1 MAYAT
6 PAQYAQA
13 FGLSEALQM
22 LQDEEHTL
30 TPEALQAGLVA
41 IAAGA
46 VVADAVAAAALA
58 RLQAKLDNTSNLMDG
73 YLRAAVTLP
82 LTAGQLLGTLQE
94 CCLALTRCLLA
105 DDTDNATERMDKCCD
120 NWRAWLKDVAAGKVK
135 LVDSDGEELG
145 GGSSGRVVTG
155 YVAPAYDYAA
165 MAGFGGGYRS

>member
-6 PAQYAQA
+6 PAQYVQA

-22 LQDEEHTL
+22 LQDEEQTL
-30 TPEALQAGLVA
+30 TPEALRAGLA
-41 IAAGA
+41 ALAAGA
-46 VVADAVAAAALA
+46 AVVDDTAAASLE

-73 YLRAAVTLP
+73 YLRSAVTLP
-82 LTAGQLLGTLQE
+82 LTTGQLLGTLQE

-105 DDTDNATERMDKCCD
+105 DDSDNATERMDKCCA

-165 MAGFGGGYRS
+165 MSGFGGGFRP

>member
-6 PAQYAQA
+6 PAQYVQA

-22 LQDEEHTL
+22 LQDEEQTL
-30 TPEALQAGLVA
+30 TPEALRAGLA
-41 IAAGA
+41 ALAAGA
-46 VVADAVAAAALA
+46 AVVDDTAAASLE

-73 YLRAAVTLP
+73 YLRSAVTLP
-82 LTAGQLLGTLQE
+82 LTTGQLLGTLQE

-105 DDTDNATERMDKCCD
+105 DDSDNATERMDKCCD

-165 MAGFGGGYRS
+165 MSGFGGGFRP

>member
-6 PAQYAQA
+6 PAQYVQA

-22 LQDEEHTL
+22 LQDEEQTL
-30 TPEALQAGLVA
+30 TPEALQAGLA
-41 IAAGA
+41 ALAAGA
-46 VVADAVAAAALA
+46 AVVDDTAAASLE

-73 YLRAAVTLP
+73 YLRSAVTLP
-82 LTAGQLLGTLQE
+82 LTTGQLLGTLQE

-105 DDTDNATERMDKCCD
+105 DDSDNATERMDKCCA

-165 MAGFGGGYRS
+165 MSGFGGGFRP

>member
-6 PAQYAQA
+6 PAQYVQA

-22 LQDEEHTL
+22 LQDEEQTL
-30 TPEALQAGLVA
+30 TPEALQAGLA
-41 IAAGA
+41 ALAAGA
-46 VVADAVAAAALA
+46 AVVDDTAAASLE

-73 YLRAAVTLP
+73 YLRSAVTLP
-82 LTAGQLLGTLQE
+82 LSAGQLLGTLQE

-105 DDTDNATERMDKCCD
+105 DDSDNATERMDKCCD

-165 MAGFGGGYRS
+165 MSGFGGGFRP

>member
-6 PAQYAQA
+6 PAQYVQA

-22 LQDEEHTL
+22 LQDEEQTL
-30 TPEALQAGLVA
+30 TPEALQAGLA
-41 IAAGA
+41 ALAAGA
-46 VVADAVAAAALA
+46 AVVDDTAAASLE

-73 YLRAAVTLP
+73 YLRSAVTLP
-82 LTAGQLLGTLQE
+82 LTTGQLLGTLQE

-105 DDTDNATERMDKCCD
+105 DDSDNATERMDKCCD

-165 MAGFGGGYRS
+165 MSGFGGGFRP